1 MLLSLQPL
9 SGCKGNN
16 KGDQMFKTHLLH
28 VWETWMILC
37 NKRLLVDLF
46 SHLQFIIKSLA
57 FCEFA
62 SINFET
68 CVKLLLVQAILVWQ
82 VY

>member
-1 MLLSLQPL
+1 MLLSLQPQK

-37 NKRLLVDLF
+37 NKHLLVDFFLIRNL
-46 SHLQFIIKSLA
+46 SLNHLH
-57 FCEFA
+57 FA
-62 SINFET
+62 S
-68 CVKLLLVQAILVWQ
+68 LQASILRPV
-82 VY
+82 

>member
-1 MLLSLQPL
+1 
-9 SGCKGNN
+9 
-16 KGDQMFKTHLLH
+16 
-28 VWETWMILC
+28 MILC
-37 NKRLLVDLF
+37 NKHLLVDFF

-68 CVKLLLVQAILVWQ
+68 CVKLLLVQATWVWQ
-82 VY
+82 VYLGYSSFVLYLLGNFQLIVGQTT